1 MNSGATVAVLGAG
14 GTMGLP
20 MARHIAEA
28 GMEVRAWNRTRGK
41 AEPLAEHGIQ
51 VAATAAEAA
60 SGAEL
65 VLTILSDADAVAAA
79 MEGDDGGLTGADA
92 GATWLQM
99 STIGIEG
106 IERCDRLAEE
116 HDLVLV
122 DAPVVGTKKPA
133 EEGKLTVLASGPE
146 DARPRCE
153 PIFDAVGQ
161 KTVWLGEAGTGTRM
175 KLVINSWL
183 LSLVEGLAETVA
195 FAEGID
201 IDPAQFLET
210 ISGSPVDN
218 PYAQMK
224 GQMMVERSFEPSFKL
239 ELAAKDARLVLE
251 AMERHDLELPMLEA
265 IRDQL
270 EEAAREHGDEDMAA
284 TFLASAPK
292 QASRP

>member
-1 MNSGATVAVLGAG
+1 MNASAKVAVLGAG

-20 MARHIAEA
+20 MAQNIARA
-28 GMEVRAWNRTRGK
+28 GMEVRAWNRTREK
-41 AEPLAEHGIQ
+41 TEPLPGHGIEI
-51 VAATAAEAA
+51 AETAAEAA
-60 SGAEL
+60 SGADV
-65 VLTILSDADAVAAA
+65 VLTILSDADAVTSA
-79 MEGDDGGLTGADA
+79 MDGDDGGLAGAAA

-106 IERCDRLAEE
+106 TERCATLAEE
-116 HDLVLV
+116 RDLVLV
-122 DAPVVGTKKPA
+122 DAPVVGTKEPA
-133 EEGKLTVLASGPE
+133 EQGKLTVLASGPDE
-146 DARPRCE
+146 ALHSCE
-153 PIFDAVGQ
+153 PIFDAVAQ
-161 KTVWLGEAGTGTRM
+161 KTVRLGEAGTGTRM

-210 ISGSPVDN
+210 ISGGPVDN

-224 GQMMVERSFEPSFKL
+224 GQMMIERSFEPSFKL

-251 AMERHDLELPMLEA
+251 AMERHDLDLPMLEA

-270 EEAAREHGDEDMAA
+270 EVAAAEHGEKDMAA
-284 TFLASAPK
+284 AFLASGAP
-292 QASRP
+292 QPVGR

>member
-1 MNSGATVAVLGAG
+1 MNSRATVAVLGAG

-20 MARHIAEA
+20 MARRIAEA
-28 GMEVRAWNRTRGK
+28 GMEVRAWNRTREK
-41 AEPLAEHGIQ
+41 AEPLAEHGIELSD
-51 VAATAAEAA
+51 TAAEAA
-60 SGAEL
+60 SGADV
-65 VLTILSDADAVAAA
+65 VLTILSDADAVTAT
-79 MEGDDGGLTGADA
+79 MEGDVGGLAGADA
-92 GATWLQM
+92 GSTWLQM

-106 IERCDRLAEE
+106 IERCDRLAQE

-146 DARPRCE
+146 EARARCE

-161 KTVWLGEAGTGTRM
+161 KAVWLGEAGTGTRM

-195 FAEGID
+195 FAEGVD

-210 ISGSPVDN
+210 IAGSPVDN

-224 GQMMVERSFEPSFKL
+224 GQMMIERSFEPSFKL

-251 AMERHDLELPMLEA
+251 AMERHGLELAMLET
-265 IRDQL
+265 IRAQL
-270 EEAAREHGDEDMAA
+270 EEAAREHGEEDMAA
-284 TFLASAPK
+284 TYLASAPK
-292 QASRP
+292 QPAAR

>member
-1 MNSGATVAVLGAG
+1 MDSRARVAVIGAG

-28 GMEVRAWNRTRGK
+28 GMEVSAWNRTAEK
-41 AEPLAEHGIQ
+41 AAPLSEDGIE
-51 VAATAAEAA
+51 VAGTASEAA
-60 SGAEL
+60 SGAGI
-65 VLTILSDADAVAAA
+65 VLTILSDTDAVLGA
-79 MEGDDGGLTGADA
+79 MEGDDGALA
-92 GATWLQM
+92 GAAAGSTWLQM

-106 IERCDRLAEE
+106 TERCAALAEE

-146 DARPRCE
+146 DARERCE
-153 PIFDAVGQ
+153 PIFDAIGQ
-161 KTVWLGEAGTGTRM
+161 KSLWLGEAGTGTRM

-183 LSLVEGLAETVA
+183 LSLVEGLAETIA

-201 IDPAQFLET
+201 VDPAQFLET
-210 ISGSPVDN
+210 ISGGPIDN

-224 GQMMVERSFEPSFKL
+224 GRMMIERSFEPSFKL

-251 AMERHDLELPMLEA
+251 AMERHDLELPLLAA

-270 EEAAREHGDEDMAA
+270 EEAAAEHGEKDMAA
-284 TFLASAPK
+284 TYLASG
-292 QASRP
+292 RG

>member
-1 MNSGATVAVLGAG
+1 MQSGETVAVLGAG

-28 GMEVRAWNRTRGK
+28 GYPVRAWNRTRER
-41 AEPLAEHGIQ
+41 AEPLADDGIEIL
-51 VAATAAEAA
+51 ASAREAT
-60 SGAEL
+60 SGASI
-65 VLTILSDADAVAAA
+65 VLTILSDADAVIET
-79 MEGDDGGLTGADA
+79 MQEGDGALA
-92 GATWLQM
+92 GAREGMTWLQM
-99 STIGIEG
+99 STIGIAG
-106 IERCDRLAEE
+106 TERCAELADE
-116 HDLVLV
+116 HDLVFV

-146 DARPRCE
+146 EAREACE

-175 KLVINSWL
+175 KLVVNSWL

-265 IRDQL
+265 IRSQL
-270 EEAAREHGDEDMAA
+270 EEAAEEHGDKDMAA
-284 TFLASAPK
+284 AYLASAQKATP
-292 QASRP
+292 RR